1 MEEPMLRTTT
11 RNSGKLHTLR
21 LAASA
26 LAVTA
31 SLSGAGA
38 YADHGGGYK
47 SNGGHRHT
55 TTVAPYRNAIRVH
68 IPVRDHGPETLPLG
82 KLIRQN
88 SDLNLRDYRLV
99 AVVTKNGRF
108 SNGYASLR
116 TGNHRSGRYFLGRR
130 ETTRIPAP
138 GRADEKWHLRLG
150 PGTQVRSVTAV
161 LEPRWKA
168 RSHAYHEQWNGP
180 AERHRSDAGYRNVQV
195 GPLVGLAWLLAKTE
209 DDEEEKRIRKL
220 RKSNARTEIE
230 LARTE
235 AELARTQAELERS
248 RNRHKTIKSQRER
261 LAEAQVHGSRSRSN
275 ADKQARSNKRT
286 VRYVTSERYSGREKR
301 S

>member
-1 MEEPMLRTTT
+1 MLRTTT

-21 LAASA
+21 LTASA

-31 SLSGAGA
+31 SLAGAGA
-38 YADHGGGYK
+38 HADHGGGYK
-47 SNGGHRHT
+47 SNGGHPHT
-55 TTVAPYRNAIRVH
+55 TTVAPYRKAIRVH
-68 IPVRDHGPETLPLG
+68 IAMRDNGPETLPLG

-88 SDLNLRDYRLV
+88 SGLNLRDYRLV

-116 TGNHRSGRYFLGRR
+116 TGNHKSDRYFLGRR

-138 GRADEKWHLRLG
+138 GRADENWHLRLG

-161 LEPRWKA
+161 LEPRWNA
-168 RSHAYHEQWNGP
+168 RSHANHRQWNRP
-180 AERHRSDAGYRNVQV
+180 AERHRSDAGYQNVQV
-195 GPLVGLAWLLAKTE
+195 GPLVGLAWLLAKAE
-209 DDEEEKRIRKL
+209 DDKEQKRIRKL
-220 RKSNARTEIE
+220 RQSNARTEIE

-248 RNRHKTIKSQRER
+248 RNRHKTIKSQHER
-261 LAEAQVHGSRSRSN
+261 LAEAQIRGSRSRSN
-275 ADKQARSNKRT
+275 ADNPARSNKRT
-286 VRYVTSERYSGREKR
+286 VRYVTSERHAGREKR

>member
-1 MEEPMLRTTT
+1 MEEPMLRTITG
-11 RNSGKLHTLR
+11 NSGKILTLR

-31 SLSGAGA
+31 SLAGAGVS
-38 YADHGGGYK
+38 ADHGYQY
-47 SNGGHRHT
+47 NDVFRHT
-55 TTVAPYRNAIRVH
+55 PTVVPFRDAVRVH

-88 SDLNLRDYRLV
+88 SGLNIQDYRLV

-116 TGNHRSGRYFLGRR
+116 TGNHKSQRYFLGRR

-150 PGTQVRSVTAV
+150 PGTQVRSVTAI

-168 RSHAYHEQWNGP
+168 RSHTNHGQWNRPAARHGSGP
-180 AERHRSDAGYRNVQV
+180 GYQNVQT
-195 GPLVGLAWLLAKTE
+195 GPLAGLTWLLAKTA

-220 RKSNARTEIE
+220 RKSSTRTEMA
-230 LARTE
+230 LVRTQ

-248 RNRHKTIKSQRER
+248 RNRNKTIKSQRDR
-261 LAEAQVHGSRSRSN
+261 LADARSYGSRGRSST
-275 ADKQARSNKRT
+275 DKQDRGDKRK
-286 VRYVTSERYSGREKR
+286 VRYVTSERYSGKEKR